1 MLLICACAVV
11 SGARTITEITECGQR
26 ATTTVLE
33 RLGIRRHLPGRRR
46 APSHATLTRLL
57 AALDGD
63 ALDAVIGAYLAGHDH
78 TDAGTTDSAPRPA
91 IAVDGKALSG
101 SAHRQQRHRHLLSAV
116 THAPTVRLAQRE
128 VRAKTNETAAFR
140 PLLEPLD
147 LTGTVVTFDALHS
160 VKDQVRW
167 LVQEKKA
174 HYIAVIKGNQPTA
187 SAQLKTL
194 PWEQVPVAHTVS
206 GTGHG
211 RRESR
216 SVKTLAIAANLGGIA
231 FPQARLALRIHR
243 RRQENGKRQ
252 TRETVYA
259 VTSLDT
265 HQASPADLGGYVRGH
280 WGNRKFQPPH
290 QRCGVRRGRLHRP
303 HRQRAAGDGRSAE
316 PGHRQAAAAP
326 QDTTAPLRHRRQAG
340 QTTGAPGSGWPGRR
354 TRTGS
359 CRTTRVGP
367 AAAGLTWA
375 KPLTKGSPDPI
386 RFHEAHPSRTTGT
399 AEDPGGPT
407 PGHLTPEEFQSLASD
422 ALAAGA
428 AVRSTGTDGVGDLIR

>member
-1 MLLICACAVV
+1 MPAAPSSPIPAVLVKLGPFHQHDTGRLRVHLQRVPDPRSRRGRWYPLVGLLLICACAVV
-11 SGARTITEITECGQR
+11 SGARTVTEITEWGQR
-26 ATTTVLE
+26 ATTTLLE
-33 RLGIRRHLPGRRR
+33 QLGIRRHLPGSRR

-63 ALDAVIGAYLAGHDH
+63 ALDTAVGAYLAERDH
-78 TDAGTTDSAPRPA
+78 TDVVGRGTGSAPRPA

-116 THAPTVRLAQRE
+116 THTPTVTLAQRE
-128 VRAKTNETAAFR
+128 VGAKTNETAAFR

-147 LTGTVVTFDALHS
+147 LTGAVVTFDALHS
-160 VKDQVRW
+160 VKGQVRR

-174 HYIAVIKGNQPTA
+174 HCIAVIKGNQPTA
-187 SAQLKTL
+187 SAQVKAL

-216 SVKTLAIAANLGGIA
+216 SVKTMAIAANLGGIA
-231 FPQARLALRIHR
+231 FPKARLALRIHR

-280 WGNRKFQPPH
+280 WGIENSSHHVRDVVFAEDASTVHTGSPP
-290 QRCGVRRGRLHRP
+290 RAMAALRNLAIGRLR
-303 HRQRAAGDGRSAE
+303 
-316 PGHRQAAAAP
+316 
-326 QDTTAPLRHRRQAG
+326 LL
-340 QTTGAPGSGWPGRR
+340 GADNIAK
-354 TRTGS
+354 
-359 CRTTRVGP
+359 TTRAIRDAPEHALWIWGI
-367 AAAGLTWA
+367 TDS
-375 KPLTKGSPDPI
+375 PLLP
-386 RFHEAHPSRTTGT
+386 GT
-399 AEDPGGPT
+399 
-407 PGHLTPEEFQSLASD
+407 
-422 ALAAGA
+422 
-428 AVRSTGTDGVGDLIR
+428 

>member
-1 MLLICACAVV
+1 MPAAPSSPIPAVLAKLGPLHPHDTGRLRAHLRRIPDPRSRRGRWYPLVGLLLICACAVV
-11 SGARTITEITECGQR
+11 SGARTVTEITEWGQR

-33 RLGIRRHLPGRRR
+33 QLGIRRHLPGRRR

-63 ALDAVIGAYLAGHDH
+63 ALDTAVGAYLAEHDH
-78 TDAGTTDSAPRPA
+78 TDVAGRGTGPAPRPA
-91 IAVDGKALSG
+91 IAVDGKALAG

-116 THAPTVRLAQRE
+116 THAPTVTLAQRE
-128 VRAKTNETAAFR
+128 VGAKTNETAAFR

-147 LTGTVVTFDALHS
+147 LTGAVVTFDALHS

-167 LVQEKKA
+167 LVQEKNA

-187 SAQLKTL
+187 SAQVKAL

-216 SVKTLAIAANLGGIA
+216 SVKTMAIAANLGGIA
-231 FPQARLALRIHR
+231 FPEARLALRIHR

-265 HQASPADLGGYVRGH
+265 HQASPADLGGYVRG
-280 WGNRKFQPPH
+280 
-290 QRCGVRRGRLHRP
+290 
-303 HRQRAAGDGRSAE
+303 D
-316 PGHRQAAAAP
+316 
-326 QDTTAPLRHRRQAG
+326 
-340 QTTGAPGSGWPGRR
+340 
-354 TRTGS
+354 
-359 CRTTRVGP
+359 
-367 AAAGLTWA
+367 
-375 KPLTKGSPDPI
+375 
-386 RFHEAHPSRTTGT
+386 
-399 AEDPGGPT
+399 
-407 PGHLTPEEFQSLASD
+407 
-422 ALAAGA
+422 
-428 AVRSTGTDGVGDLIR
+428 